1 MGGAFAVQVI
11 MTVLFMPESAY
22 HRAGAINI
30 DSSDRYASQNIEK
43 KIEVEHDEQSRSP
56 ARSSSMEPKKSIVR
70 ELLPYDG
77 YWDRTSFWRTLIRP
91 FFFLGSPM
99 VVWATLLFTT
109 CISWLVFISITL
121 SQIFSAPPYNFS
133 VGAVGATNLSSF
145 VASVLA
151 TVISGPLVDGLA
163 KLMAKKNNGSFGMHQ
178 FSQWFLNLPGA
189 NKSKIEPEF
198 RLPIMTSYLIFTATG
213 FFAWGQSLANQDPW
227 PIPVIV
233 CLGLINFGVQ
243 LGTTGVVTYIVDCH
257 REQAAEAFALMN
269 FVKNFFAF
277 GLTFYCND
285 WIAIQG
291 VRDCFFVLGGIT
303 AAVVLTTIPMYIFG
317 KKARSWTHRHRII
330 TKIVQWSE

>member
-1 MGGAFAVQVI
+1 MGLLVC
-11 MTVLFMPESAY
+11 MTF
-22 HRAGAINI
+22 I
-30 DSSDRYASQNIEK
+30 DSS
-43 KIEVEHDEQSRSP
+43 P
-56 ARSSSMEPKKSIVR
+56 AY
-70 ELLPYDG
+70 LLL
-77 YWDRTSFWRTLIRP
+77 T
-91 FFFLGSPM
+91 
-99 VVWATLLFTT
+99 
-109 CISWLVFISITL
+109 
-121 SQIFSAPPYNFS
+121 
-133 VGAVGATNLSSF
+133 
-145 VASVLA
+145 
-151 TVISGPLVDGLA
+151 
-163 KLMAKKNNGSFGMHQ
+163 HQ
-178 FSQWFLNLPGA
+178 
-189 NKSKIEPEF
+189 IEPEF

>member
-1 MGGAFAVQVI
+1 MHHSTPPADIASTAGSIIQYGSYRTCLWAMGGAFAVQVV

-43 KIEVEHDEQSRSP
+43 KMEVEHDEQSTSP
-56 ARSSSMEPKKSIVR
+56 VRSSIEPKKSLVR

-77 YWDRTSFWRTLIRP
+77 YWDTTSFWRTLIRP

-151 TVISGPLVDGLA
+151 TVISGPLIDGLA
-163 KLMAKKNNGSFGMHQ
+163 KLMAKKNNGTFGMSEH
-178 FSQWFLNLPGA
+178 P
-189 NKSKIEPEF
+189 
-198 RLPIMTSYLIFTATG
+198 
-213 FFAWGQSLANQDPW
+213 
-227 PIPVIV
+227 V
-233 CLGLINFGVQ
+233 CLHWKLHN
-243 LGTTGVVTYIVDCH
+243 
-257 REQAAEAFALMN
+257 
-269 FVKNFFAF
+269 
-277 GLTFYCND
+277 
-285 WIAIQG
+285 
-291 VRDCFFVLGGIT
+291 
-303 AAVVLTTIPMYIFG
+303 
-317 KKARSWTHRHRII
+317 
-330 TKIVQWSE
+330 